1 MFSFILC
8 RQWFGLPFELQ
19 IQTVFPEKVT
29 FKWIFQLHYIDS
41 THFYQLTSI
50 LWVVPNSVQN
60 QDQAFCINFIITA
73 TKVIFPWTT
82 YEASAVDNF
91 APYVLLTDFY
101 SWNIVLKNLV
111 AQKTLHKEIST
122 SLVSCECC
130 SELLGVRKATNPLKM
145 HFIVNS
151 FKVHINVFLILCP
164 G

>member
-1 MFSFILC
+1 MFLIL
-8 RQWFGLPFELQ
+8 
-19 IQTVFPEKVT
+19 
-29 FKWIFQLHYIDS
+29 FKTKTKPS
-41 THFYQLTSI
+41 
-50 LWVVPNSVQN
+50 
-60 QDQAFCINFIITA
+60 AFIITA

-122 SLVSCECC
+122 SLVSRECC